1 MHAKATHRNFTA
13 SDINVRQVCDVV
25 KGSLKRLTSRRSQVI
40 RKCKETSCG
49 SMLIGEGGT
58 GTRRQKAK
66 KGLREIT
73 QNGIIPVSEKRPEKE
88 GSSIYRKDWSD

>member
-1 MHAKATHRNFTA
+1 
-13 SDINVRQVCDVV
+13 
-25 KGSLKRLTSRRSQVI
+25 
-40 RKCKETSCG
+40 
-49 SMLIGEGGT
+49 MLIGEGGT